1 MLAQYDFNLYF
12 GAGLG
17 ESVLSIGH
25 VMFFASRKRII
36 MLFKT
41 WKLPLFGAWPRKES
55 YVKDVSKKHV
65 MCMMKNKVHGSQH
78 EVRVYIIT
86 KENYRHSCIVMEH
99 T

>member
-25 VMFFASRKRII
+25 VMFLLRERELLCYLKHVSYLYSVLGRGKR
-36 MLFKT
+36 
-41 WKLPLFGAWPRKES
+41 R

-65 MCMMKNKVHGSQH
+65 MCMMKNKVHGTQH
-78 EVRVYIIT
+78 EVRVCIIT